1 MSLWPVGRSGSNP
14 LWARL
19 LVALPLLLPGASLD
33 AQTMDSR
40 EESRLLRE
48 ASALEWRGRVDE
60 AQEVLTRLLAARP
73 TSSGALFA
81 LERILRNQGRVA
93 DVLPWAD
100 RFLEADPAAS
110 GVRYM
115 KLRVLA
121 ETDSL
126 DAMAREARNWFQA
139 EPGSPDPYREV
150 ARLYQRV
157 LGERE
162 ALAVLRQGREDLGRP
177 DALAVEMGDLL
188 AALGDG
194 RAAVDEWARAL
205 GDPEAD
211 LTGILRRIERLEG
224 DPVTFAPPLLEA
236 LSRPPS
242 TPQRRAAAV
251 RVALQLGIQD
261 QALRLAAA
269 SASALSGTDRR
280 AFLEEVA
287 RRADEAGLPGV
298 ALWALEEEREMA
310 PSRERPTLDVRIAA
324 LALQAGDTARAV
336 AARTRLARSLPVGSV
351 ERRQVMAELVRV
363 EAFSASRETLLGR
376 LEAFDTEYPDAP
388 ELDELRALVASGLA
402 ARGDEGTARSL
413 VAAAPGP
420 LTALE
425 SGYLHFQARELDGG
439 KALMEEAI
447 PGLSPSR
454 ATGVLHLLSSLDRLG
469 SEAAGVVAHAAA
481 EAHYGRASSA
491 IEELVASLPGLPD
504 EDRPPVIAWAGEQA
518 ASAGQ
523 LGRAEEFYATV
534 VDAYPEAREF
544 PDAALALARL
554 RLDRG
559 DHEAARRVLERLIL
573 EWPDSPV
580 VPAARRELQKIRS
593 GVGALEEGPR

>member
-324 LALQAGDTARAV
+324 LALQAG
-336 AARTRLARSLPVGSV
+336 
-351 ERRQVMAELVRV
+351 VMAELVRV